1 MDLPRVPESLLS
13 GVDGQTSVNDDVKV
27 RGTKDLSTTNGQDR
41 MRLDSSDSEGCANA
55 DNISKPRKPQYD
67 DPDAPFF

>member
-1 MDLPRVPESLLS
+1 
-13 GVDGQTSVNDDVKV
+13 
-27 RGTKDLSTTNGQDR
+27 